1 MIHENLEEIYAK
13 KIQKQNQEELR
24 NLPSY
29 PCDFSRELDGSAF
42 KYIKIS
48 FMLALCTQPY
58 GFACQHLRCLV
69 TSRQRRVIT
78 TFYFSI
84 FRGRDIFYFRQR
96 RAGNPRSKSG
106 YEREARVIKIFS

>member
-13 KIQKQNQEELR
+13 KIQKQNQEDLR

-48 FMLALCTQPY
+48 F
-58 GFACQHLRCLV
+58 
-69 TSRQRRVIT
+69 T

-106 YEREARVIKIFS
+106 YERDARVIKIFS

>member
-48 FMLALCTQPY
+48 FMLAL
-58 GFACQHLRCLV
+58 V